1 MFCRGGQGVCSAC
14 NSWGGSYCS
23 GKPLKDLA
31 CLNIRSQNCSN
42 GRLFDWISCL
52 PTPVRCKQPLADLFR
67 LGEWQSIPH
76 CSNHAQLPCAT
87 HSEFERLATGECPAI
102 LGTLAGISNR
112 WSLVQLS
119 RCGGTAGGRNPVS
132 PSALRVI
139 CGAVEK
145 PLLVHMRIAHNSGRN
160 VRTLHETQTS
170 LVARNTNV
178 IRPIQLGI

>member
-1 MFCRGGQGVCSAC
+1 MA
-14 NSWGGSYCS
+14 
-23 GKPLKDLA
+23 A
-31 CLNIRSQNCSN
+31 CLIGYHVFQPRCAASS
-42 GRLFDWISCL
+42 RWHTAL
-52 PTPVRCKQPLADLFR
+52 P
-67 LGEWQSIPH
+67 
-76 CSNHAQLPCAT
+76 
-87 HSEFERLATGECPAI
+87 EFERLATGECPAI

-139 CGAVEK
+139 CGAVEQA
-145 PLLVHMRIAHNSGRN
+145 PLVHMRIAHNSGRN